1 MEIKLASDSGF
12 CFGVKRAIEL
22 ASKATKDNGPIYSLG
37 PLIHNR
43 QVVSKLSKI
52 GIKVV
57 RDLSAIDEGTIII
70 PSHGFHPELLKEA
83 EEKGM
88 RIVDAT
94 CPLVRRAQRL
104 AQRLKEEG
112 YTTII
117 VGEREHAEVRS
128 LLGFVNDEAIVLER
142 ADEVRRMVKKGKVGI
157 ISQTTQSMENFR
169 EVVALVVEMVNEA
182 KIFNTI
188 CKATIRRQRSALELA
203 HRVDLMLIVGGRNS
217 ANTRKLVEI
226 CGRAGTKTHHIEE
239 ADEIR
244 KVWFKG
250 KRSVGIT
257 AGTSTPNWIIEEV
270 ISRLKNS
277 IE

>member
-1 MEIKLASDSGF
+1 VEIKLASDSGF

-112 YTTII
+112 YTIII

-169 EVVALVVEMVNEA
+169 EVVALVVEMVRN
-182 KIFNTI
+182 
-188 CKATIRRQRSALELA
+188 RSK
-203 HRVDLMLIVGGRNS
+203 
-217 ANTRKLVEI
+217 RKDV
-226 CGRAGTKTHHIEE
+226 K
-239 ADEIR
+239 
-244 KVWFKG
+244 
-250 KRSVGIT
+250 
-257 AGTSTPNWIIEEV
+257 
-270 ISRLKNS
+270 
-277 IE
+277 